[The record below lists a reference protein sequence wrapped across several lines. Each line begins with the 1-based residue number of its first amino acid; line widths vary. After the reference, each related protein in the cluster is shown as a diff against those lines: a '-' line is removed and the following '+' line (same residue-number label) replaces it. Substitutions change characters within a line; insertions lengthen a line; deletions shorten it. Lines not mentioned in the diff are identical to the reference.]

1 MVTGMAF
8 GTFAIVH
15 TGHIRFLEKAK
26 GFCDKLIVVVARDS
40 TVKEL
45 KGKSIIPEQQ
55 RLEVVAALKPVDE
68 AVLGSDGPDRL
79 AVVAKL
85 KPDVIILGP
94 DQDENEGELAFK
106 LEKRGLNPKIIR
118 VNELSKGEL
127 HKTSRIIERILSES
141 AKAKR

>member
-8 GTFAIVH
+8 GTFALVH
-15 TGHIRFLEKAK
+15 TGHVKFLEKAK
-26 GFCDKLIVVVARDS
+26 SFCDELVVVVARDS

-55 RLEVVAALKPVDE
+55 RLEVIAALKPVDR
-68 AVLGSDGPDRL
+68 AVLGTDGEDRL
-79 AVVAKL
+79 AVVVAE

-94 DQDENEGELAFK
+94 DQEEDEGHLAFK

-118 VNELSKGEL
+118 VQELSDGEL
-127 HKTSRIIERILSES
+127 HKTSRIIERILE
-141 AKAKR
+141 K

>member
-15 TGHIRFLEKAK
+15 TGHIRFLERARS
-26 GFCDKLIVVVARDS
+26 FCNKLIVVVARDS
-40 TVKEL
+40 TVKEM

-68 AVLGSDGPDRL
+68 AVLGSEGKDRL
-79 AVVAKL
+79 AVVAAR